1 MGVTAWQLSIAL
13 SRALTPP
20 KCAIVWL
27 NGRRTQSGPAQE
39 VPRETPEEE
48 ARTRG
53 LNQLI
58 PDLVRRTFY
67 AGLGAVFTTEGH
79 PQALASEFHL
89 PKDVASFLI
98 TQAASS
104 KDELFRVFAR
114 ELRSFLESM
123 NVSGELQKL
132 LTSLSF
138 EVKTEIRFIP
148 NDEAV
153 GGIKPEFKKKMA
165 VKRTAGSRVALLIF
179 RSLFSLFLV
188 FYFLPDAAPREV
200 VAFLMMT
207 GVRGTS
213 CSPVGVAPI
222 CCSSVTGSHCPK
234 MECFPVSQ
242 GASFSMIMNCWCWGR
257 GWPSPAGRPC
267 PS

>member
-1 MGVTAWQLSIAL
+1 MADEPKVA
-13 SRALTPP
+13 PP
-20 KCAIVWL
+20 K
-27 NGRRTQSGPAQE
+27 E

-53 LNQLI
+53 RLDQLI

-67 AGLGAVFTTEGH
+67 AGLGAVFTTEEGIRK
-79 PQALASEFHL
+79 LASEFHL

-104 KDELFRVFAR
+104 KDEVFRIFAR
-114 ELRSFLESM
+114 ELRQFLESL

-165 VKRTAGSRVALLIF
+165 VKRTAG
-179 RSLFSLFLV
+179 
-188 FYFLPDAAPREV
+188 E
-200 VAFLMMT
+200 
-207 GVRGTS
+207 
-213 CSPVGVAPI
+213 
-222 CCSSVTGSHCPK
+222 
-234 MECFPVSQ
+234 
-242 GASFSMIMNCWCWGR
+242 
-257 GWPSPAGRPC
+257 
-267 PS
+267 